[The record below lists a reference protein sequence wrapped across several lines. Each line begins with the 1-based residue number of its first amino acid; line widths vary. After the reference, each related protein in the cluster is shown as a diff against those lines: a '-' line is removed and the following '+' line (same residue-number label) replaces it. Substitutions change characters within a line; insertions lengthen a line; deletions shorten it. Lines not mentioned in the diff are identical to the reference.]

1 MVVIWVASLIEKW
14 ELNLVNEMDCLKADW
29 KVNQIEEMMGK

>member
-29 KVNQIEEMMGK
+29 KVNQMGEMMEK